1 MNPKT
6 TLPTAL
12 ASALVLATSA
22 DAATL
27 FGDDFESYEPDTVLD
42 ESGPWDDVS
51 PFPSFLVRDENT
63 AMPFGTP
70 NRYFEYN
77 DPSNTSSV
85 KVFSP
90 DTAAASGAL
99 TTLSFDFHEPTSAVA
114 DGGFIIGYANQGAD
128 LNGAGS
134 RARVTLDDGTISG
147 LSTTVANTYSLDTS
161 YRIFLIFNDTAE
173 SINYDGGTIAS
184 GVADVWIQAL
194 DGGAPVYVGDR
205 SATNS
210 QTASYR
216 VGFRTFSTTIQQ
228 MLVDNVSL
236 DEGAVLTELA
246 SDTPAITDIAISP
259 TGEVVTLTWLSSPS
273 DMFTVNYSSDLIDWT
288 GDFDDMILA
297 DPGTTTTKSFDISGL
312 DEESGKLFFRIERN

>member
-99 TTLSFDFHEPTSAVA
+99 TTLSFDFYEPTSAA
-114 DGGFIIGYANQGAD
+114 ANGGFLFGYANQSAD

-134 RARVTLDDGTISG
+134 RVRLGLDDGTISG
-147 LSTTVANTYSLDTS
+147 LSNTVANTYNLDTS
-161 YRIFLIFNDTAE
+161 YRMSVIFNDTAG
-173 SINYDGGTIAS
+173 SIDYDGGTIAS
-184 GVADVWIQAL
+184 GVADVWIQPL

-205 SATNS
+205 AATNS

-216 VGFRTFSTTIQQ
+216 VGFRTFSSTIQEV
-228 MLVDNVSL
+228 LVDNVSL
-236 DEGAVLTELA
+236 DEGAAVIPEPAFGTLLGLAGLLVL
-246 SDTPAITDIAISP
+246 
-259 TGEVVTLTWLSSPS
+259 
-273 DMFTVNYSSDLIDWT
+273 
-288 GDFDDMILA
+288 
-297 DPGTTTTKSFDISGL
+297 
-312 DEESGKLFFRIERN
+312 RRRR